1 MSNVQTRVVFLLLA
15 AAALQ
20 IGFNPSGWQ
29 ASVKNLLAGDGLK
42 ITVMWGIAA
51 VLLIWLSDASGG
63 IATGLAA
70 IILILAI
77 MHHQK
82 QITAFVSGVNQTA
95 STVGSHL

>member
-1 MSNVQTRVVFLLLA
+1 MSNAQTRVVFLLLA

-20 IGFNPSGWQ
+20 ISFNPSGWQ
-29 ASVKNLLAGDGLK
+29 ASFGELLTGKGLP
-42 ITVMWGIAA
+42 IMIMWGIAA
-51 VLLIWLSDASGG
+51 ILLIWLSDASGG

-82 QITAFVSGVNQTA
+82 QITAFVSGA
-95 STVGSHL
+95 SKTVSKVGSL